1 MPRHDVAIV
10 ASPVGLTQRRYAV
23 NLLDMRDRSG
33 FRNEAVVTLHKL
45 LNLGVRS
52 HFMSSTIV
60 PDCMKGQDGFVV
72 THVAGEGSARYSA
85 GLHIPSAE

>member
-1 MPRHDVAIV
+1 
-10 ASPVGLTQRRYAV
+10 
-23 NLLDMRDRSG
+23 MRDPSR
-33 FRNEAVVTLHKL
+33 FWNEAVVTLHEL
-45 LNLGVRS
+45 LNLGVRG

-60 PDCMKGQDGFVV
+60 PSCMKSHDGFVV